1 VHDIGHESANSEKTL
16 FFWSYSFLSPCSFT
30 YDMTHG
36 PGGKNNSN
44 NNSSGAQKIRA
55 GKTTGF
61 FSPWPRTYLI

>member
-1 VHDIGHESANSEKTL
+1 
-16 FFWSYSFLSPCSFT
+16 
-30 YDMTHG
+30 MTHG